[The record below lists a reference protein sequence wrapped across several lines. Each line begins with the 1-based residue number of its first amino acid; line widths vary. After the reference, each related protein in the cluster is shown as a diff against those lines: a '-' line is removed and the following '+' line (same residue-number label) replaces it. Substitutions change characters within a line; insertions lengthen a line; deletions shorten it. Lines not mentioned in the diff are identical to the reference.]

1 MGLNMTGNQVIV
13 CIEDDLDDIEKL
25 LSHFHKWSDELFE
38 YEWNAI
44 ENSGSTSVEY
54 YKTEKDLAS
63 ARNYERHLAIEKLR
77 ARLLCE

>member
-1 MGLNMTGNQVIV
+1 MTGNQNIL
-13 CIEDDLDDIEKL
+13 IEDGAAAIEKL
-25 LSHFHKWSDELFE
+25 LSHFQKWSDELFE

-44 ENSGSTSVEY
+44 ENSGSTSAQY

-63 ARNYERHLAIEKLR
+63 ARNYERHLAIERLR